1 MFSIKSLPRSVSTT
15 RFAFRKIQKV
25 CRNQYT
31 INFENSKSL
40 EKVKGKDL
48 FHILAFHKKGSNE
61 GIYSV
66 TQRTDD
72 DLPVNHIVAFM
83 TFDDAFRFKTL
94 LEAELTHTP
103 YIQFAS
109 RFDLDYMCNVGNY
122 KCRVVDEDAL
132 VTPPTST
139 VPVTE
144 WEQRE
149 ALLNGDWTV
158 EEK

>member
-1 MFSIKSLPRSVSTT
+1 MFSIKGLPRSVSTT

-25 CRNQYT
+25 CMSQYT

-40 EKVKGKDL
+40 EKVKSKDL
-48 FHILAFHKKGSNE
+48 FHILAFYKKGSDE

-66 TQRTDD
+66 TQRTHD
-72 DLPVNHIVAFM
+72 DLSVNHIVAFM

-94 LEAELTHTP
+94 LEAELSHTP
-103 YIQFAS
+103 YIRFVS
-109 RFDLDYMCNVGNY
+109 RFDLEYMCNVGNY

-139 VPVTE
+139 VAVTE